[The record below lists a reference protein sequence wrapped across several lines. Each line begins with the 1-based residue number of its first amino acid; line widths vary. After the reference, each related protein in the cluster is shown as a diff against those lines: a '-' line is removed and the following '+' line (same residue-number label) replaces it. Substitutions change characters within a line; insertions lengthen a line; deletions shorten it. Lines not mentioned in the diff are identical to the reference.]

1 MNLKPNLFQLPVT
14 PLDPKLKPVVTTV
27 QPQSDG
33 SYYVGLLF
41 AKPALLKVK
50 IEKGNVVEAK
60 DQEIEK
66 SFDQDFLGIT
76 GGLRGN
82 RAGDTAFA
90 TLHRGGSSLFGMFKK
105 APAALSTEELFMD
118 LANNGNALGFS
129 YKHSFV
135 QIIDGKFQVRSS
147 KESGALLDAA
157 LIGDYVFGLTG
168 GLIYREPYLNSEKR
182 YFLRE
187 DLEPNFRFHKVEDG
201 VFWLLGAEDRLMK
214 LGLTDKKAIPTTKKL
229 PSSPFRA
236 SVDCSVDSWLYGIAG
251 DTFFRVRVNP
261 ENRLD
266 ELQAIKKFEG
276 ILPLSLASQENLQ
289 KEKNAEGHDSKTLKK
304 GHVWLSAQEN
314 SSSALYVLKTE
325 SQEDPEFLPEVP
337 LLEKVFGSDDYTEL
351 SNLSVKAD
359 ELLVASCRLKEG
371 AAALWVA
378 KI

>member
-1 MNLKPNLFQLPVT
+1 MNLKPNIFQLPVT
-14 PLDPKLKPVVTTV
+14 PLDPKFKPVVTTV

-33 SYYVGLLF
+33 SYYVSLLF

-50 IEKGNVVEAK
+50 IEKGNVIEAK

-82 RAGDTAFA
+82 RTGDTAFA
-90 TLHRGGSSLFGMFKK
+90 TLHRGGSSLFGIFKK

-157 LIGDYVFGLTG
+157 LIGDYIFGLTG
-168 GLIYREPYLNSEKR
+168 GVIYREPYLNSEKR

-214 LGLTDKKAIPTTKKL
+214 LGLTDKKAMPTTKKL

-236 SVDCSVDSWLYGIAG
+236 SADCSVDSWLYGIAG

-266 ELQAIKKFEG
+266 ELQTIKKFEG
-276 ILPLSLASQENLQ
+276 PLPLSLASQSF
-289 KEKNAEGHDSKTLKK
+289 DSRDK

-314 SSSALYVLKTE
+314 SSSSLYVLKTE

-337 LLEKVFGSDDYTEL
+337 LLEKVFASDDYTEL

-371 AAALWVA
+371 AAALWTA